1 MKKLL
6 YFMLILLFS
15 RGVTFFESNVN
26 TTGKPFQYENLVLGF
41 ELGANS
47 NANQVLAVVV
57 GPQGLAGAA
66 GVAGKNGFV
75 GINGAAGK
83 NGIDGAPGPV
93 GLSGAPGVPGQP
105 GKDGVIGKD
114 GTSGAQGAPG
124 RNGSPG
130 PAGAPG
136 TSSGGGAIA
145 MISLPTGDLNCPTGG
160 TKFIA
165 SDASVSYACN
175 GSKGDVAFSAG
186 VGSISVC
193 DDAIDIGMISHLNVT
208 SGRFVL
214 DGIRVTNMNSTCEGD
229 RLDITLSTTA
239 LGGEPLPFIC
249 TVLSLPDPLGGD
261 LYLTRAGYNL
271 KYGESGLVVPL
282 VCSPSL
288 STMDLTILDSILGF
302 QLS

>member
-1 MKKLL
+1 
-6 YFMLILLFS
+6 MLILLFS

>member
-1 MKKLL
+1 VKKLL
-6 YFMLILLFS
+6 FFIVILLFA
-15 RGVTFFESNVN
+15 RGATFFDANAE
-26 TTGKPFQYENLVLGF
+26 GKPMQYENLLLGY
-41 ELGANS
+41 ELGANG
-47 NANQVLAVVV
+47 NLNQVLAVLV
-57 GPQGLAGAA
+57 GPQGKAGAA

-75 GINGAAGK
+75 GINGAAGQD
-83 NGIDGAPGPV
+83 GIDGAPGPV
-93 GLSGAPGVPGQP
+93 GPSGAPGVAGLPGR
-105 GKDGVIGKD
+105 DGVIGRD
-114 GTSGAQGAPG
+114 GAPGAAGAPG
-124 RNGSPG
+124 RSGAPG
-130 PAGAPG
+130 PAGPAG
-136 TSSGGGAIA
+136 ASSGGGGAIA
-145 MISLPTGDLNCPTGG
+145 MISLPSGDSNCPTGG

-193 DDAIDIGMISHLNVT
+193 DDAIDIGMISHLDP
-208 SGRFVL
+208 SLGRFIL
-214 DGIRVTNMNSTCEGD
+214 DGIRVSNMDSDCEGD

-239 LGGEPLPFIC
+239 AGGVPLPFVC

-282 VCSPSL
+282 FCDPSL

>member
-6 YFMLILLFS
+6 FFIVILLFA
-15 RGVTFFESNVN
+15 RGATFFDANAE
-26 TTGKPFQYENLVLGF
+26 GKPMQYENLLLGY
-41 ELGANS
+41 ELGANG
-47 NANQVLAVVV
+47 NLNQVLAVLV
-57 GPQGLAGAA
+57 GPQGKAGAA

-75 GINGAAGK
+75 GINGAAGQD
-83 NGIDGAPGPV
+83 GIDGAPGPV
-93 GLSGAPGVPGQP
+93 GPSGAPGAAGAPGR
-105 GKDGVIGKD
+105 DGVIGRD
-114 GTSGAQGAPG
+114 GAPGAAGAPG
-124 RNGSPG
+124 RSGAPG
-130 PAGAPG
+130 PAGPAG
-136 TSSGGGAIA
+136 SSSGGGGAIA
-145 MISLPTGDLNCPTGG
+145 MISLPSGDSNCPTGG

-193 DDAIDIGMISHLNVT
+193 DDAIDIGMISHLDPT
-208 SGRFVL
+208 LGRFIL
-214 DGIRVTNMNSTCEGD
+214 DGIRVSNMDSDCEGD

-239 LGGEPLPFIC
+239 AGGVPLPFVC

-282 VCSPSL
+282 FCDPSL

>member
-93 GLSGAPGVPGQP
+93 GLSGAPGESGQP

>member
-1 MKKLL
+1 
-6 YFMLILLFS
+6 MLILLFS

-93 GLSGAPGVPGQP
+93 GLSGAPGESGQP